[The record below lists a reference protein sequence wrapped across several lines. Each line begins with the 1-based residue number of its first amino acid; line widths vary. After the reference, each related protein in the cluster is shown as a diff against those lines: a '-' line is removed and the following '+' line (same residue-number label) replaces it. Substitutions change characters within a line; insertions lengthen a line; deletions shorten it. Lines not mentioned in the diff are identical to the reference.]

1 MVFLYNN
8 LEWAFNS
15 PPKPHAFVNLP
26 LESKISLTSFI
37 KHLTLA
43 NIITGLVIF
52 IIFFLLR
59 NFIFIELYY
68 KIIVTFLEDISFEFN
83 VNKYL
88 LLGIWAVIS
97 RFSLKGFIEDLL
109 EVFSPQKLVIGHEKL
124 PLFMNQD
131 PLSEGKKGLKQST
144 GLVNN
149 KISEQKIMDLTFT
162 DLIRV
167 EFDKF
172 KSDMAKYSK
181 SLQDRHHMFDRGK
194 LTMDHTEVPGLLVMM
209 LQDQTQFF
217 NASILTRMEWT
228 KVTQPTL
235 PSDVKVK
242 MSLYAENI
250 YKLQNDHTKNIDKI
264 RQINDDKQQVKE
276 FFDLLNAYRNNVKKE
291 IVKLETVSRDG
302 FRENLPD
309 LYKLKEF
316 KQLIN
321 VDAPK
326 VIKDVVDQDGYLKSK
341 LSEIINA
348 KKN

>member
-1 MVFLYNN
+1 MVFIYNN

-15 PPKPHAFVNLP
+15 PPKPSAFVSLP

-52 IIFFLLR
+52 IVFFLLR
-59 NFIFIELYY
+59 NFVFIELYY
-68 KIIVTFLEDISFEFN
+68 PIIVTLLENIYFELHI
-83 VNKYL
+83 NKDL

-97 RFSLKGFIEDLL
+97 RFSLKGFIEDFL
-109 EVFSPQKLVIGHEKL
+109 EVFSSQKLVIGNENL

-131 PLSEGKKGLKQST
+131 PISEGKKGLKQSV

-149 KISEQKIMDLTFT
+149 QVSEQKIMDLTFT

-172 KSDMAKYSK
+172 KTDMAKYSK
-181 SLQDRHHMFDRGK
+181 SLHDRQHMFDRGT
-194 LTMDHTEVPGLLVMM
+194 LSMNHSEVPGLLVMM

-228 KVTQPTL
+228 KVTQPIL
-235 PSDVKVK
+235 PSEVKVK
-242 MSLYAENI
+242 MSSYAENI
-250 YKLQNDHTKNIDKI
+250 YKLQNDYTRNIDKI
-264 RQINDDKQQVKE
+264 RQIEDNKQQVKE
-276 FFDLLNAYRNNVKKE
+276 FFDLLNAYRNNVRKE
-291 IVKLETVSRDG
+291 IIKLETASRDG
-302 FRENLPD
+302 FRAFLPD

-316 KQLIN
+316 KQLVN

-326 VIKDVVDQDGYLKSK
+326 IIKEVVDQDAYLKTK